1 MTRYMLTTKDNP
13 FDPFD
18 EFEKWLQF
26 DISRGYHSCN
36 VLADRAIVSD
46 GSLSKEEDEN
56 SISEAIDRIILEFPS
71 IEFMKVSK
79 EY

>member
-46 GSLSKEEDEN
+46 GMLSKEEDEKA
-56 SISEAIDRIILEFPS
+56 ISEAIDGIILEFPS
-71 IEFMKVSK
+71 IDFIKVSK
-79 EY
+79 DY